1 LLGLVSVWLIVVPLP
16 EVAPV
21 MPPLIVPIV
30 QLNVLDALAVRA
42 MFGLVL
48 LQMASVAGLVTAGVG
63 LTVTV
68 MV

>member
-21 MPPLIVPIV
+21 IPPLIVPIV
-30 QLNVLDALAVRA
+30 QLNVLDALAVSA

>member
-1 LLGLVSVWLIVVPLP
+1 LVSVWLIVVPLP

-21 MPPLIVPIV
+21 IPPFIVPIV